1 MTFSLDIKTADDR
14 AAEQFAAQKSA
25 IVSAINAAVEDTA
38 KGQGYNDAAT
48 LASYTASTDATWA
61 AEAKTFV
68 AWRDQVWQASYAR
81 LAEVEA
87 GTAEMPAVA
96 EAVADMPEIRWP

>member
-38 KGQGYNDAAT
+38 KRRDYNDAAS
-48 LASYTASTDATWA
+48 LASYVASTNTTWA
-61 AEAKTFV
+61 AEAQAFV
-68 AWRDQVWQASYAR
+68 GWRDQVWQEAYAR

-87 GTAEMPAVA
+87 GDAEMPTIA